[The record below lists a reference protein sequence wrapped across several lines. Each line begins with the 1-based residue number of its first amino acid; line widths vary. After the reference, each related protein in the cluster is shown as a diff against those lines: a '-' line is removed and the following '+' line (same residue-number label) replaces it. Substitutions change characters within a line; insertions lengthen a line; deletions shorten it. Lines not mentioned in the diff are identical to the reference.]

1 MHKNETE
8 IRELMAARE
17 EAMRAGDADRLT
29 ADYTADTVKF
39 DLAPPLR
46 HVAPEVQDT
55 GGVRAWFETFS
66 GPVDYEVR
74 DLTVTASDDI
84 AFCHSLN
91 RMSAV
96 PHGGE
101 RFDLWFRGTV
111 CLQRLDGTWRITHE
125 HSSTPFYMDG
135 SFGAALD
142 LAP

>member
-1 MHKNETE
+1 M
-8 IRELMAARE
+8 IRVVPSAIAPASHSPRSCSASGTRAPSAR
-17 EAMRAGDADRLT
+17 
-29 ADYTADTVKF
+29 
-39 DLAPPLR
+39 LAPPLR
-46 HVAPEVQDT
+46 HVAPEVQDAS
-55 GGVRAWFETFS
+55 GVRAWFETFS

-101 RFDLWFRGTV
+101 RFDLWYRGTV
-111 CLQRLDGTWRITHE
+111 GLQRLDGAWRITHE
-125 HSSTPFYMDG
+125 HTSTPFYMDG